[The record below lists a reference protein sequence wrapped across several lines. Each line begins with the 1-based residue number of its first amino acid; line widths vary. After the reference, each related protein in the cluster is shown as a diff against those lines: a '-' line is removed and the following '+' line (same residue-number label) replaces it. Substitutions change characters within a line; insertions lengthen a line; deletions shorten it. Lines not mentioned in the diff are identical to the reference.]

1 MFFSIFAIEQKRSI
15 DMSALKYPLN
25 NVQMELMKLFST
37 DLSEKELE
45 ELKTLLSQFY
55 ADKAIKTADEFW
67 DQKGLTN
74 EDMDKWL
81 NEKS

>member
-1 MFFSIFAIEQKRSI
+1 
-15 DMSALKYPLN
+15 MSMPGLSLPLN

-37 DLSEKELE
+37 GLNDRDLI
-45 ELKTLLSQFY
+45 ELKKVIAKFY
-55 ADKAIKTADEFW
+55 SDKVIKQANEIW
-67 DQKGLTN
+67 DAKGLTN

>member
-1 MFFSIFAIEQKRSI
+1 MTGIN
-15 DMSALKYPLN
+15 LPLN

-37 DLSEKELE
+37 GLNDNDLAD
-45 ELKTLLSQFY
+45 LKRVLAKFY
-55 ADKAIKTADEFW
+55 SDKAISQANEIW

-81 NEKS
+81 NQKS

>member
-1 MFFSIFAIEQKRSI
+1 MTGIS
-15 DMSALKYPLN
+15 LPLN

-37 DLSEKELE
+37 GLNDNDLA
-45 ELKTLLSQFY
+45 ELKRVLAKFY
-55 ADKAIKTADEFW
+55 SDKAISKANEIW
-67 DQKGLTN
+67 DQKGLTD

>member
-1 MFFSIFAIEQKRSI
+1 MTGIN
-15 DMSALKYPLN
+15 LPLN

-37 DLSEKELE
+37 GLNDNDLAD
-45 ELKTLLSQFY
+45 LKGVLAKFY
-55 ADKAIKTADEFW
+55 SDKAISQANEIW

-81 NEKS
+81 NQKS